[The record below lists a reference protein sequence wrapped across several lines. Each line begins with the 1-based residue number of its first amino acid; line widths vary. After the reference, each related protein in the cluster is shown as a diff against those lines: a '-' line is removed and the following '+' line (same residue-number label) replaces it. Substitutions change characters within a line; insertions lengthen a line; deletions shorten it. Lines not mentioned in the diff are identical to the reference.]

1 MNAKLTPITPMAVF
15 ALLSCASLAQAQI
28 PIRVTDVRAVE
39 GSTGFHPVIVP
50 VNVSGPPPV
59 TITVDWTLVAGT
71 ATAPADFTMAN
82 GTLSFPAFSSAPQN
96 ISVQVNG
103 DTLDEWSP
111 TAMQDA
117 VLFVQLSNASAGG
130 VIDKG
135 RGTLTLIED
144 DHTNAGIQFLTAVST
159 GSSVSGQNKL
169 QWRVPGAPSAVTNVT
184 VVWHQGA
191 GCTFPASTTDI
202 AGGGSFTVAAFA
214 AGAVQS
220 TVHSGRPLTPHCYSV
235 FAVNGAGLPSPEIA
249 RVKATPI
256 DTTGSILWSY
266 ASGATSV
273 VPPSVG
279 ADAIYTTDSVG
290 VVHAM
295 TRGTGAGAGEWPP
308 LWNPLAVG
316 KPAQNRSAVIPVTTG
331 TRLLLGT
338 DGGGVHGVDGR
349 SGTLVWS
356 RSAVFGTALPSLGGV
371 EAQPAALLKS
381 FGGNNDMLLVGTNNG
396 AANTFHA
403 LDLASGSTQDVPYA
417 NGLMGNVMGQA
428 VVDYAANRVF
438 FLTSDATGTLF
449 GLDLGVSGTPKLTL
463 ATLAGGNPKSFGGS
477 SGAAVLRN
485 NRLFFGDSNGKLF
498 GVDLATGASFSS
510 STGDGNVKGFVWPD
524 RRDARLY
531 FATNG
536 NVQCQ
541 RDNGAGFSG
550 CSGSWPVPVT
560 SPSMVLQN
568 PGTDFIYVGD
578 GQGRLVQIKVSDM
591 STTPL
596 LLESG
601 VQIGAPSLDGPNGV
615 LVVGSA
621 TGTIYGVRVPY

>member
-1 MNAKLTPITPMAVF
+1 MRPIVTRITRVTVL

-39 GSTGFHPVIVP
+39 GSAGFHGVAVP

-71 ATAPADFTMAN
+71 ATAPADFTMAS
-82 GTLSFPAFSSAPQN
+82 GTLTFPALSSAPQN

-191 GCTFPASTTDI
+191 GCTFPASTTDT
-202 AGGGSFTVAAFA
+202 AGGGSFTVAALGAGLTQA
-214 AGAVQS
+214 A
-220 TVHSGRPLTPHCYSV
+220 VHSGRPLTPHCYSV
-235 FAVNGAGLPSPEIA
+235 FAVNGAGFPSPEIA

-279 ADAIYTTDSVG
+279 ADAVYTTDNLG

-295 TRGTGAGAGEWPP
+295 TRGSGLGAGEWPST
-308 LWNPLAVG
+308 WNPLAVG
-316 KPAQNRSAVIPVTTG
+316 KPTQNRSAVVPVSTG
-331 TRLLLGT
+331 SRLLLGT

-349 SGTLVWS
+349 FGTLVWS
-356 RSAVFGTALPSLGGV
+356 RSTSFGSALPSLGGV
-371 EAQPAALLKS
+371 QAQPSALLKS
-381 FGGNNDMLLVGTNNG
+381 FAGNNDMLLVGTNNG
-396 AANTFHA
+396 ASNTFHA
-403 LDLASGSTQDVPYA
+403 LDPATGNTQDVPYP

-428 VVDYAANRVF
+428 VVDYSLNRAY

-449 GLDLGVSGTPKLTL
+449 GLDLGLAGTPKLTL

-477 SGAAVLRN
+477 NGAAVLRDN
-485 NRLFFGDSNGKLF
+485 HLFFGDNNGNLL
-498 GVDLATGASFSS
+498 GLDLATGASYSKPTS
-510 STGDGNVKGFVWPD
+510 DGNVKGFVWPD
-524 RRDARLY
+524 RRDTRLY
-531 FATNG
+531 FATTS

-550 CSGSWPVPVT
+550 CPGSWPVPVT
-560 SPSMVLQN
+560 SPSMVLQK
-568 PGTDFIYVGD
+568 PGTDFLYLGD
-578 GQGRLVQIKVSDM
+578 GQGRLVQIKVSDL

-601 VQIGAPSLDGPNGV
+601 VQIGAPSLDGPNSI
-615 LVVGSA
+615 LIVGSA
-621 TGTIYGVRVPY
+621 TGTIYGIRVPY

>member
-1 MNAKLTPITPMAVF
+1 MRPRVTLITQVAVVG
-15 ALLSCASLAQAQI
+15 LLSCASLAHAQI
-28 PIRVTDVRAVE
+28 PIRVTDVRVVE
-39 GSTGFHPVIVP
+39 GSTGFHAVNVP

-71 ATAPADFTMAN
+71 ATAPADFTMAS
-82 GTLSFPAFSSAPQN
+82 GTLTFPALSSAPQN
-96 ISVQVNG
+96 ISVQING
-103 DTLDEWSP
+103 DTIDEWSP
-111 TAMQDA
+111 TLMQDN
-117 VLFVQLSNASAGG
+117 VIFVQLSNASSGG

-135 RGTLTLIED
+135 RGTVTLIED
-144 DHTNAGIQFLTAVST
+144 DHMDAGIQFLTAVST

-184 VVWHQGA
+184 VVWHEGV

-202 AGGGSFTVAAFA
+202 AGGGFFTIAALA
-214 AGAVQS
+214 AGAAQS

-235 FAVNGAGLPSPEIA
+235 FAVNGAGFPSPEIA
-249 RVKATPI
+249 RVKATPL

-279 ADAIYTTDSVG
+279 ADAIYTTDNLG

-295 TRGTGAGAGEWPP
+295 TRGGGSGAGEWPST
-308 LWNPLAVG
+308 WAPLAVG
-316 KPAQNRSAVIPVTTG
+316 KPTQNRSAVIPVSTG
-331 TRLLLGT
+331 SRLLLGT

-349 SGTLVWS
+349 SGTIVWS
-356 RSAVFGTALPSLGGV
+356 RSTAFGSALPSLGGV
-371 EAQPAALLKS
+371 QAQPAALLKS

-396 AANTFHA
+396 ASNTFHA
-403 LDLASGSTQDVPYA
+403 LDLATGNTQDVPYP

-428 VVDYAANRVF
+428 VVDYAFNRVF
-438 FLTSDATGTLF
+438 FLTSDSTGTLF
-449 GLDLGVSGTPKLTL
+449 GLDLGPAGTPKLTL
-463 ATLAGGNPKSFGGS
+463 VTLVGGNPKSFGGS
-477 SGAAVLRN
+477 NGAAVLRDN
-485 NRLFFGDSNGKLF
+485 HLFFGDNNGKLF
-498 GVDLATGASFSS
+498 GLDLATGASYNA

-524 RRDARLY
+524 RRDTRLY

-541 RDNGAGFSG
+541 RDNGGGFSG

-560 SPSMVLQN
+560 SPSMVLQK
-568 PGTDFIYVGD
+568 PGTDFLYVGN

-596 LLESG
+596 LLENG
-601 VQIGAPSLDGPNGV
+601 VQIGAPSLDGPNSIV
-615 LVVGSA
+615 IVGSA